1 MYYVKGQYYSNFTVK
16 TTFMHESQLTA
27 EDRAILANGGC
38 IEGDDYDT
46 YIDAFKTEDR
56 AKRFLKTISAFDS
69 P

>member
-1 MYYVKGQYYSNFTVK
+1 
-16 TTFMHESQLTA
+16 MHESQLTA